1 MKKLRE
7 LKLKDKESF
16 KIPKNIQDIIPIS
29 RIYEDGIFL
38 HDNNKYSKCFAFTD
52 INYSVACLDDKKEM
66 FLNYS
71 ELLNSLDSGATTKI
85 TMSNRRLNKNDF
97 KNNILISLEDNYLDQ
112 YRKEYNNNILNQINQ
127 SNGFIQEKYITISIN
142 KKNIE
147 EARNYFNRV
156 SADLFN

>member
-85 TMSNRRLNKNDF
+85 TMSNRRLNKYDF
-97 KNNILISLEDNYLDQ
+97 KNNILIS
-112 YRKEYNNNILNQINQ
+112 
-127 SNGFIQEKYITISIN
+127 
-142 KKNIE
+142 
-147 EARNYFNRV
+147 
-156 SADLFN
+156 